1 MQRYFKL
8 PLDLTVAAWMAV
20 IALNGPIVGLT
31 PAGNALCYLQGSTT
45 PINKFVLTYVQ
56 Q

>member
-1 MQRYFKL
+1 VQRYFKL
-8 PLDLTVAAWMAV
+8 PLDLTVAAWM
-20 IALNGPIVGLT
+20 GG
-31 PAGNALCYLQGSTT
+31 TT